1 MLGHITNK
9 VQSSNQVLCVSLSLY
24 IYLVVSSRCCTKPL
38 LKSLKTV
45 IMANLL
51 FFAVEM
57 IVVSGFSLGASGLN
71 MNYYFLSCPL
81 AELIVKNTVNRAL
94 QNDPTLAAGLL
105 RMHFHDCFIEVH
117 FLSPFSCIQKPLP
130 HSSEIFI
137 YIDATKW

>member
-1 MLGHITNK
+1 MCIY
-9 VQSSNQVLCVSLSLY
+9 LY

-51 FFAVEM
+51 TLLFYVEM

-71 MNYYFLSCPL
+71 MNYYLFSCPL

-94 QNDPTLAAGLL
+94 QNDPTLAAGLV

-117 FLSPFSCIQKPLP
+117 FLSLFSCILS
-130 HSSEIFI
+130 HLSEIFI
-137 YIDATKW
+137 YH